1 MNNLIKNYGSIIL
14 LLIGV
19 TIGSII
25 GVYLPDLVDILKPIG
40 DIFLNMLFV
49 AVIPLLFFAIF
60 SSIAN
65 IQDSNRLGKTIALM
79 TTVFIVT
86 IFIAGIATIAG
97 LWVFPVTAQ
106 ADASAVLDPLT
117 ENVNETWGDR
127 IVRFLSVDE
136 FSSLLSRKSILAFV
150 IFS

>member
-49 AVIPLLFFAIF
+49 AVIPLLFFAIS

-65 IQDSNRLGKTIALM
+65 IQDSNKLGKTIGIM

-86 IFIAGIATIAG
+86 IFIAAIATIAG
-97 LWVFPVTAQ
+97 LWA
-106 ADASAVLDPLT
+106 
-117 ENVNETWGDR
+117 
-127 IVRFLSVDE
+127 
-136 FSSLLSRKSILAFV
+136 
-150 IFS
+150 